1 MEAHLVLKCASDH
14 LKISLSQVITEN
26 KGWHVCFYS
35 KKKYEIC
42 IYKKKY
48 WKRCKENNEI
58 RNLKCS

>member
-26 KGWHVCFYS
+26 KGWHVCFCS

-42 IYKKKY
+42 IYKKSIEKDA
-48 WKRCKENNEI
+48 KKI
-58 RNLKCS
+58 MK

>member
-48 WKRCKENNEI
+48 
-58 RNLKCS
+58 